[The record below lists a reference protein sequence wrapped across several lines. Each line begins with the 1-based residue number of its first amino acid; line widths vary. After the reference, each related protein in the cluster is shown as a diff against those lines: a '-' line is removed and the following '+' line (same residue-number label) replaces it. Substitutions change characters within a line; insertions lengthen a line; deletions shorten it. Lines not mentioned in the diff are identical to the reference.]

1 MNSAKRFGKLAD
13 NANNPKRTT
22 IPISIFDRPRTTGEC
37 KQKGKRNVRTPKSNS
52 QSSLHAA
59 QALMNTQSGIE
70 VTQNTMKH
78 CENIK
83 AKKKREFE
91 TKTDEYSAMWRNFG
105 CEGISIRKSMV
116 LLYAHRRYG

>member
-1 MNSAKRFGKLAD
+1 M
-13 NANNPKRTT
+13 
-22 IPISIFDRPRTTGEC
+22 PIIRNEQQYQYQYSIDREQPE
-37 KQKGKRNVRTPKSNS
+37 NVNRKEKEMFAHRNS

-105 CEGISIRKSMV
+105 CEEVSIRKSMV